1 MSRQSSLLTFFSK
14 PAEKSHDGGSG
25 SPTTDTEGRPPQ
37 ETPPASA
44 PSSSQGRTPALP
56 HDCDFNE
63 FSPGD
68 LVWAKLEGYP
78 WWPCLVY
85 AHPTEGSLLRGR
97 GRASRIHVQFFED
110 DPSRG
115 WVSIRYIR
123 PYKGKRCSDR
133 KLQLKLDIFTLNP
146 VIASSL

>member
-1 MSRQSSLLTFFSK
+1 MLQRIASSVKITLIFLLFCSDFS
-14 PAEKSHDGGSG
+14 
-25 SPTTDTEGRPPQ
+25 
-37 ETPPASA
+37 
-44 PSSSQGRTPALP
+44 
-56 HDCDFNE
+56 E

-123 PYKGKRCSDR
+123 PYKGKRCSNR
-133 KLQLKLDIFTLNP
+133 ILQLKLNIFILNA
-146 VIASSL
+146 VIASS